1 VSDSAEAQGAKAR
14 CLLGVGA
21 AWLSAS
27 PRGSRAAG
35 ALVEALCAARKQG
48 WQCGLL
54 GLRGGD
60 AAGSRL
66 ARSIG
71 ARGLDDLGVVY
82 LDRATPVEDRDGGCA
97 GPAFGLFELGM
108 AKQLR
113 RRHFHDAAARA
124 DAILVDT
131 SLPAAALARV
141 LDTAAVPV
149 LAIESAAGDAAR
161 LLPLL
166 PRLRAA
172 VMREATLR
180 RVLGVAPAASLG
192 TISTALGRNGAG
204 TVVAVGEALSFR
216 FTGGSA
222 TLGNHRDRRCAG
234 LAEAVAA
241 ELAAIR

>member
-1 VSDSAEAQGAKAR
+1 MSSAKAPY
-14 CLLGVGA
+14 LLGVGA

-27 PRGSRAAG
+27 PRESLAAG
-35 ALVEALCAARKQG
+35 TLVEALCAARKQG
-48 WQCGLL
+48 WRCGLL

-60 AAGSRL
+60 APGSRL

-82 LDRATPVEDRDGGCA
+82 LDRTTPVADRDGGCS
-97 GPAFGLFELGM
+97 GPAFGLFEFGM

-113 RRHFHDAAARA
+113 RRHFRDAAARA

-141 LDTAAVPV
+141 LDTATVPV
-149 LAIESAAGDAAR
+149 VGVESEVGDAAS

-172 VMREATLR
+172 VIRETTLR
-180 RVLGVAPAASLG
+180 RILGVAPTASLG
-192 TISTALGRNGAG
+192 TVSMALGRSG

-216 FTGGSA
+216 FSNGSA
-222 TLGNHRDRRCAG
+222 TLGNHRDRRGEG
-234 LAEAVAA
+234 LAKAVAA
-241 ELAAIR
+241 ELAAVR